1 MSYACKIYMV
11 PGPDGGDKMVV
22 ESGGLIEIVAVG
34 GLTVNGE
41 SIGSAVIADVTA
53 TAAELNKLSGS
64 GAAVASGTQAAAIAD
79 IAVDA
84 NGTAIATAVNA
95 IIAALEAFGIT
106 ATS

>member
-1 MSYACKIYMV
+1 MSYTCKIYMT
-11 PGPDGGDKMVV
+11 PGPDGGNTMVV
-22 ESGGLIEIVAVG
+22 ESGGVIQFATSGCIEID
-34 GLTVNGE
+34 GE
-41 SIGSAVIADVTA
+41 AVTA
-53 TAAELNKLSGS
+53 TAAELNRLSGA
-64 GAAVASGTQAAAIAD
+64 GAAIASGTQAAAIAD

>member
-1 MSYACKIYMV
+1 MSYACKIYMT
-11 PGPDGGDKMVV
+11 PGPDGGNTMVV
-22 ESGGLIEIVAVG
+22 ESGGVIQFATPGCIEI
-34 GLTVNGE
+34 NGE
-41 SIGSAVIADVTA
+41 AITA
-53 TAAELNKLSGS
+53 TAAELNLLSGA
-64 GAAVASGTQAAAIAD
+64 GAAVASGTQAAVIAD

>member
-1 MSYACKIYMV
+1 MSYACKIYMT
-11 PGPDGGDKMVV
+11 PRPDGGNTMVV
-22 ESGGLIEIVAVG
+22 ESGGVIQFATPGCIEI
-34 GLTVNGE
+34 NGE
-41 SIGSAVIADVTA
+41 AITA